1 MPIATTWTRDRDS
14 SGRERIDDPRSEP
27 GGDPGAQAEFVGGLG
42 ERHLLA
48 RVVSAPQPALG
59 DPHLQQ
65 AADRDIGH
73 PGHRPGR
80 YPGRAEA
87 AVRAVPPPR
96 RPARPA
102 PTCPPDRPG
111 RRAPG
116 IRAGWTTPWPHH
128 AAYPETRLVV
138 PPTDASQHPSW
149 RTTSPLHQQEATPLV
164 EEPSN
169 PSCRRRPGAT
179 REATRR
185 RGKQSRVQR
194 HKDANGRDHQRQVGD
209 VVGGQLKLITPL
221 DHRRQLP
228 TPRAAALS
236 CQPRR
241 RRRAVP
247 ATSPRRESRMSPR
260 TSR

>member
-14 SGRERIDDPRSEP
+14 SGRERIDDRAAS
-27 GGDPGAQAEFVGGLG
+27 
-42 ERHLLA
+42 
-48 RVVSAPQPALG
+48 RVVTRARRPSSSVVWVNVTFSHESSPHHNRRLGTRTSSRPPTGTSATL
-59 DPHLQQ
+59 DT
-65 AADRDIGH
+65 
-73 PGHRPGR
+73 GR
-80 YPGRAEA
+80 EGTRAE
-87 AVRAVPPPR
+87 PKPQSGQC
-96 RPARPA
+96 
-102 PTCPPDRPG
+102 PTASTGSTSAHRPPDRPG

-179 REATRR
+179 RKL
-185 RGKQSRVQR
+185 RGDAGSSPASSV
-194 HKDANGRDHQRQVGD
+194 KDANGRDHQRQVGD